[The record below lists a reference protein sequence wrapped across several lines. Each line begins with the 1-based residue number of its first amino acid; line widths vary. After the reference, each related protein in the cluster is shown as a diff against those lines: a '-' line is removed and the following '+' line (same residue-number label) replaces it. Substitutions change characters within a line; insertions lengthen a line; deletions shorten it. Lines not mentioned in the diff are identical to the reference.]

1 MQYAF
6 LLFPEN
12 NNGCVI
18 EFQKSSYIRAQNFDQ
33 SRIEFLYKMMLSL
46 FWTHFWKFIAQPSFV
61 PNLMYHKV

>member
-12 NNGCVI
+12 DNECVI

-33 SRIEFLYKMMLSL
+33 SRTEFLYKMMLSL
-46 FWTHFWKFIAQPSFV
+46 F
-61 PNLMYHKV
+61 